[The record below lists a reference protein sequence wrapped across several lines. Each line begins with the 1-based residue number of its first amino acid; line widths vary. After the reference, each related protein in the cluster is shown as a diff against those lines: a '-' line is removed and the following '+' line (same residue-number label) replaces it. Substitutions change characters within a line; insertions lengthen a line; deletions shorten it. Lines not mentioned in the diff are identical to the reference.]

1 MVNKNWQGTD
11 PDLSGGG
18 TTFYNTDNYR
28 NKATMTMRM
37 QDRRK
42 EEKML
47 SEGQTKKWTS
57 SVTAHM
63 VT

>member
-47 SEGQTKKWTS
+47 SEGQTK
-57 SVTAHM
+57 
-63 VT
+63 